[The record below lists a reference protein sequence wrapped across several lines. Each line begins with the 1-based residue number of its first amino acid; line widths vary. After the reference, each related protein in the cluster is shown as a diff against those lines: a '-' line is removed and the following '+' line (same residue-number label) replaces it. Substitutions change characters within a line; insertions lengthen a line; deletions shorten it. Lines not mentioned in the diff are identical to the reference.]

1 MVASSADEAMRS
13 KEEKSSPWIT
23 ENVQSNDEALDPT
36 PTETEEAE
44 EVVEAATAEEAP
56 APDVATDE
64 VPCPRTSDVWTER
77 TSRMLEIGTK

>member
-36 PTETEEAE
+36 PTETEEDA

-64 VPCPRTSDVWTER
+64 VPCPRTSDV
-77 TSRMLEIGTK
+77 